1 MRLPLWFSRRFSAP
15 DPRYGLGVILSFV
28 ALVVVQLWSLIAYL
42 VVMARD
48 RRREAQLEAATRG
61 RITQSTA
68 RTTGLAA

>member
-1 MRLPLWFSRRFSAP
+1 MPYSLTPRLSLPGSELPPQF
-15 DPRYGLGVILSFV
+15 LFV